1 MGGPQYY
8 FAGGVS
14 GNPAPPPVLG
24 RGTPAPPEP
33 LHVLSSLEDVREATR
48 RATLSAHRLLSVFTT
63 YELEPLLYE
72 TEPFL
77 ELIKRFLLN
86 HTFAKVRLLTHQ
98 TVPPTTRHRLVA
110 LQRRLSGHIEI
121 RTTHEQFAARQS
133 AMFIADAN
141 AIVYRA
147 QVTRWE
153 GVAGFNQ
160 PPIARLYLQEF
171 DEMWVASTPRY

>member
-14 GNPAPPPVLG
+14 GNPAPPTVLG
-24 RGTPAPPEP
+24 RGNPPPPEP
-33 LHVLSSLEDVREATR
+33 LSVLSNLEDVREAIR

-63 YELEPLLYE
+63 YELEPPLYE
-72 TEPFL
+72 TEAFL

-86 HTFAKVRLLTHQ
+86 HTFAKVRLLTHRA
-98 TVPPTTRHRLVA
+98 VPPTTRHRMVA
-110 LQRRLSGHIEI
+110 LSRRLSGHIEI
-121 RTTHEQFAARQS
+121 RAAHEQFAARRS

-141 AIVYRA
+141 AIVYRS
-147 QVTRWE
+147 QITSWE

-171 DEMWVASTPRY
+171 DEMWVASIPRY

>member
-14 GNPAPPPVLG
+14 GNPAPPSMLA
-24 RGTPAPPEP
+24 RGGADAREP
-33 LHVLSSLEDVREATR
+33 LQVLSNLEDVREATR

-63 YELEPLLYE
+63 YEIEPLLYE
-72 TEPFL
+72 TEAFL

-86 HTFAKVRLLTHQ
+86 HTFAKVRLLTHR
-98 TVPPTTRHRLVA
+98 TVPPTTRHRMVA
-110 LQRRLSGHIEI
+110 LSRRLSGHIEI
-121 RTTHEQFAARQS
+121 RTTHEKFVARQS
-133 AMFIADAN
+133 GMFIADAN
-141 AIVYRA
+141 AIVYRS
-147 QVTRWE
+147 QVTSWE

>member
-24 RGTPAPPEP
+24 RRDPAAPEP
-33 LHVLSSLEDVREATR
+33 LLVLSNVEDVREATR
-48 RATLSAHRLLSVFTT
+48 RATLSAHRLLSIFTT
-63 YELEPLLYE
+63 YEIEPLLYE
-72 TEPFL
+72 TEAFL

-86 HTFAKVRLLTHQ
+86 HTFAKVRVLTHKP
-98 TVPPTTRHRLVA
+98 VPPTTRHRMVA
-110 LQRRLSGHIEI
+110 LSRRLSGHIEI
-121 RTTHEQFAARQS
+121 RAAHEQFAARQS

-141 AIVYRA
+141 AIVYRS
-147 QVTRWE
+147 QVTGWD

-171 DEMWVASTPRY
+171 DEMWVASVPRY